1 MLFLAQTFHCMHY
14 RKHILVI
21 AICFLVAL
29 PSSAQDQV
37 SAQIIK
43 ERDSLLLNLNKQLE
57 DNAIKLKSLQGEF
70 SDLNPNRTSQRLG
83 SLDSIISKQENRI
96 TLLEN
101 SRKIQLKLNGQLA
114 FTELMSIHRDIK
126 PSNLLLSSQEFFS
139 KIAAINNPTNY
150 SAYQSWFKEYQ
161 DWYERKKGKDNW
173 LDLINNSLTVL
184 NKPASN
190 VPLYGSLYQTFSTG
204 ITSAIEIVGGAS
216 RDLRDKTPAML
227 NVLNTASQFSQ
238 QQSIID
244 NEWRS
249 INDELNKLENEYNRL
264 LEEQATYYGL
274 NMAMVKQYQNATL
287 DSERETLKNNFRRAI
302 NTKIGAMEKEHNK
315 EWLTEVERFMVKT
328 QSLRQ
333 RFGMLTLRMKSNIA
347 KYNELIVQF
356 SKNELLAEEF
366 RSKIK
371 ELQSSIDQV
380 NANFNAVF
388 NPSKYIE
395 DSAVMYITQ

>member
-1 MLFLAQTFHCMHY
+1 MNYMNRIFLMIFG
-14 RKHILVI
+14 VF
-21 AICFLVAL
+21 AITG
-29 PSSAQDQV
+29 SYGQDQV
-37 SAQIIK
+37 SEQIIK

-139 KIAAINNPTNY
+139 KVAAINNPMNY
-150 SAYQSWFKEYQ
+150 PAYEAWFKEYQ
-161 DWYERKKGKDNW
+161 EWYERKKGKDNW
-173 LDLINNSLTVL
+173 LDLINKSITVL
-184 NKPASN
+184 NEPASN
-190 VPLYGSLYQTFSTG
+190 VPLYGSLFQTFSTG
-204 ITSAIEIVGGAS
+204 ITSAMEIVGGTG
-216 RDLRDKTPAML
+216 RDLRDQTPAML

-244 NEWRS
+244 NEWTS
-249 INDELNKLENEYNRL
+249 INEELNKLEDEYKRL
-264 LEEQATYYGL
+264 LEEQAKYYGL
-274 NMAMVKQYQNATL
+274 DMSAVKQYQNATL
-287 DSERETLKNNFRRAI
+287 DSERETLKNNFRKAI
-302 NTKIGAMEKEHNK
+302 NDRISKWEKEGNK
-315 EWLTEVERFMVKT
+315 DWLTEVERFMVKT

-333 RFGMLTLRMKSNIA
+333 RFGQLTLRMKSNIG
-347 KYNELIVQF
+347 KYQELITQF
-356 SKNELLAEEF
+356 SNNDAFADEF
-366 RSKIK
+366 RTKLR

-380 NANFNAVF
+380 DSNFNAVF

>member
-1 MLFLAQTFHCMHY
+1 MNYMNRIFLMIFG
-14 RKHILVI
+14 VF
-21 AICFLVAL
+21 AITG
-29 PSSAQDQV
+29 SYGQDQV
-37 SAQIIK
+37 SEQIIK

-139 KIAAINNPTNY
+139 KVAAINNPMNY
-150 SAYQSWFKEYQ
+150 PAYEAWFKEYQ
-161 DWYERKKGKDNW
+161 EWYERKKGKDNW
-173 LDLINNSLTVL
+173 LDLINKSITVL
-184 NKPASN
+184 NEPASN
-190 VPLYGSLYQTFSTG
+190 VPLYGSLFQTFSTG
-204 ITSAIEIVGGAS
+204 ITSAMEIVGGTG
-216 RDLRDKTPAML
+216 RDLRDQTPAML

-244 NEWRS
+244 NEWTS
-249 INDELNKLENEYNRL
+249 INEELNKLEDEYKRL
-264 LEEQATYYGL
+264 LEEQAKYYGL
-274 NMAMVKQYQNATL
+274 DMSAVKQYQNATL
-287 DSERETLKNNFRRAI
+287 DSERETLKNNFRKAI
-302 NTKIGAMEKEHNK
+302 NNRISKWEKEGNK
-315 EWLTEVERFMVKT
+315 DWLTEVERFMVKT

-333 RFGMLTLRMKSNIA
+333 RFGQLTLRMKSNIG
-347 KYNELIVQF
+347 KYQELITQF
-356 SKNELLAEEF
+356 SKNDAFADEF
-366 RSKIK
+366 RTKLL

-380 NANFNAVF
+380 DSNFNAVF

>member
-1 MLFLAQTFHCMHY
+1 MNNLNKLY
-14 RKHILVI
+14 LILV
-21 AICFLVAL
+21 CTFSAL
-29 PSSAQDQV
+29 GVQAQDQV
-37 SAQIIK
+37 SLQIIK

-139 KIAAINNPTNY
+139 KIAAINNPMNY
-150 SAYQSWFKEYQ
+150 PAYEAWFKEYQ
-161 DWYERKKGKDNW
+161 EWYERKKGKDNW
-173 LDLINNSLTVL
+173 LDLINKSITVL
-184 NKPASN
+184 NEPASN
-190 VPLYGSLYQTFSTG
+190 VPLYGSLFQTFSTG
-204 ITSAIEIVGGAS
+204 ITSAMEIVGGTG
-216 RDLRDKTPAML
+216 RDLRDKTPEML

-244 NEWRS
+244 NEWKS
-249 INDELNKLENEYNRL
+249 INEELNKLENEYNRL
-264 LEEQATYYGL
+264 LEEQAKYYGL
-274 NMAMVKQYQNATL
+274 DMSAVAQYQNATL
-287 DSERETLKNNFRRAI
+287 DSERETLKNKFRKSI
-302 NTKIGAMEKEHNK
+302 NNKISEWEKQGNK
-315 EWLTEVERFMVKT
+315 DWLTEIERFMVKT

-333 RFGMLTLRMKSNIA
+333 RFGQLTLRMKSNIG
-347 KYNELIVQF
+347 KYQELITHF
-356 SKNELLAEEF
+356 SKNDSFAEEF
-366 RSKIK
+366 RTKLRDL
-371 ELQSSIDQV
+371 ESSIDQV
-380 NANFNAVF
+380 DSNFNAVF

>member
-1 MLFLAQTFHCMHY
+1 MHY

-356 SKNELLAEEF
+356 SKNELLPEEF

>member
-1 MLFLAQTFHCMHY
+1 MNNLNKLY
-14 RKHILVI
+14 LILVCTFS
-21 AICFLVAL
+21 ALVVQ
-29 PSSAQDQV
+29 AQDQV
-37 SAQIIK
+37 SLQIIK

-139 KIAAINNPTNY
+139 KIAAINNPMNY
-150 SAYQSWFKEYQ
+150 PAYEAWFKEYQ
-161 DWYERKKGKDNW
+161 EWYERKKGKDNW
-173 LDLINNSLTVL
+173 LDLINKSITVL
-184 NKPASN
+184 NEPASN
-190 VPLYGSLYQTFSTG
+190 VPLYGSLFQTFSTG
-204 ITSAIEIVGGAS
+204 ITSAMEIVGGTG
-216 RDLRDKTPAML
+216 RDLRDKTPEML

-244 NEWRS
+244 NEWKS
-249 INDELNKLENEYNRL
+249 INEELNKLENEYNRL
-264 LEEQATYYGL
+264 LEEQAKYYGL
-274 NMAMVKQYQNATL
+274 DMSAVAQYQNATL
-287 DSERETLKNNFRRAI
+287 DSERETLKNKFRKSI
-302 NTKIGAMEKEHNK
+302 NNKISEWEKQGNK
-315 EWLTEVERFMVKT
+315 DWLTEVERFMVKT

-333 RFGMLTLRMKSNIA
+333 RFGQLTLRMKSNIG
-347 KYNELIVQF
+347 KYQELITHF
-356 SKNELLAEEF
+356 SKNDSFAEEF
-366 RSKIK
+366 RTKLRDL
-371 ELQSSIDQV
+371 ESSIDQV
-380 NANFNAVF
+380 DSNFNAVF

>member
-1 MLFLAQTFHCMHY
+1 MNNLNKLY
-14 RKHILVI
+14 LILV
-21 AICFLVAL
+21 CTFSAL
-29 PSSAQDQV
+29 GVQAQDQV
-37 SAQIIK
+37 SLQIIK

-139 KIAAINNPTNY
+139 KIAAINNPMNY
-150 SAYQSWFKEYQ
+150 PAYEAWFKEYQ
-161 DWYERKKGKDNW
+161 EWYERKKGKDNW
-173 LDLINNSLTVL
+173 LDLINKSITVL
-184 NKPASN
+184 NEPASN
-190 VPLYGSLYQTFSTG
+190 VPLYGSLFQTFSTG
-204 ITSAIEIVGGAS
+204 ITSAMEIVGGTG
-216 RDLRDKTPAML
+216 RDLRDKTPEML

-244 NEWRS
+244 NEWKS
-249 INDELNKLENEYNRL
+249 INEELNKLENEYNRL
-264 LEEQATYYGL
+264 LEEQAKYYGL
-274 NMAMVKQYQNATL
+274 DMSAVAQYQNATL
-287 DSERETLKNNFRRAI
+287 DSELETIKNKFRKSI
-302 NTKIGAMEKEHNK
+302 NNKISEWEKQGNK
-315 EWLTEVERFMVKT
+315 DWLTEIERFMVKT

-333 RFGMLTLRMKSNIA
+333 RFGQLTLRMKSNIG
-347 KYNELIVQF
+347 KYQELITHF
-356 SKNELLAEEF
+356 SKNDSFAEEF
-366 RSKIK
+366 RTKLRDL
-371 ELQSSIDQV
+371 ESSIDQV
-380 NANFNAVF
+380 DSNFNAVF

>member
-1 MLFLAQTFHCMHY
+1 MLFLAQTFHYMHY

-356 SKNELLAEEF
+356 SKNELLPEEF

>member
-1 MLFLAQTFHCMHY
+1 MNNLNKLY
-14 RKHILVI
+14 LILV
-21 AICFLVAL
+21 CTFSAL
-29 PSSAQDQV
+29 GVQAQDQV
-37 SAQIIK
+37 SLQIIK

-139 KIAAINNPTNY
+139 KIAAINNPMNY
-150 SAYQSWFKEYQ
+150 PAYEAWFKEYQ
-161 DWYERKKGKDNW
+161 EWYERKKGKDNW
-173 LDLINNSLTVL
+173 LDLINKSITVL
-184 NKPASN
+184 NEPASN
-190 VPLYGSLYQTFSTG
+190 VPLYGSLFQTFSTG
-204 ITSAIEIVGGAS
+204 ITSAMEIVGGTG
-216 RDLRDKTPAML
+216 RDLRDKTPEML

-244 NEWRS
+244 NEWKS
-249 INDELNKLENEYNRL
+249 INEELNKLENEYNRL
-264 LEEQATYYGL
+264 LEEQAKYYGL
-274 NMAMVKQYQNATL
+274 DMSALAQYKNATL
-287 DSERETLKNNFRRAI
+287 DSERETLKNKFRKSI
-302 NTKIGAMEKEHNK
+302 NNKISEWEKQGNK
-315 EWLTEVERFMVKT
+315 DWLTEVERFMVKT

-333 RFGMLTLRMKSNIA
+333 RFGQLTLRMKSNIG
-347 KYNELIVQF
+347 KYQELITHF
-356 SKNELLAEEF
+356 SKNDSFAEEF
-366 RSKIK
+366 RTKLRDL
-371 ELQSSIDQV
+371 ESSIDQV
-380 NANFNAVF
+380 DSNFNAVF

>member
-1 MLFLAQTFHCMHY
+1 
-14 RKHILVI
+14 
-21 AICFLVAL
+21 
-29 PSSAQDQV
+29 
-37 SAQIIK
+37 
-43 ERDSLLLNLNKQLE
+43 
-57 DNAIKLKSLQGEF
+57 
-70 SDLNPNRTSQRLG
+70 
-83 SLDSIISKQENRI
+83 
-96 TLLEN
+96 
-101 SRKIQLKLNGQLA
+101 
-114 FTELMSIHRDIK
+114 
-126 PSNLLLSSQEFFS
+126 
-139 KIAAINNPTNY
+139 
-150 SAYQSWFKEYQ
+150 
-161 DWYERKKGKDNW
+161 
-173 LDLINNSLTVL
+173 
-184 NKPASN
+184 
-190 VPLYGSLYQTFSTG
+190 
-204 ITSAIEIVGGAS
+204 
-216 RDLRDKTPAML
+216 ML

-274 NMAMVKQYQNATL
+274 NMVMVKQYQNATL

-356 SKNELLAEEF
+356 SKNELLPEEF

>member
-1 MLFLAQTFHCMHY
+1 MNYIQRIYLTVF
-14 RKHILVI
+14 IV
-21 AICFLVAL
+21 AI
-29 PSSAQDQV
+29 PIMGSAQDQV

-43 ERDSLLLNLNKQLE
+43 ERDSLLYNLNRQLE
-57 DNAIKLKSLQGEF
+57 DNAVKLKSLQGEF
-70 SDLNPNRTSQRLG
+70 SDLNPNLTSRRLG

-126 PSNLLLSSQEFFS
+126 PSNLLLSSQQFFS

-150 SAYQSWFKEYQ
+150 AAYETWFKEYQ
-161 DWYERKKGKDNW
+161 DWYDRKKGKDNW
-173 LDLINNSLTVL
+173 LELINNSLTVL

-204 ITSAIEIVGGAS
+204 ITSAIDIVGGAGK
-216 RDLRDKTPAML
+216 DLRDQTPAML

-244 NEWRS
+244 NEWKS
-249 INDELNKLENEYNRL
+249 INEELNKLEDEYKRL
-264 LEEQATYYGL
+264 LLEQANYYGIEM
-274 NMAMVKQYQNATL
+274 NMVQQYQNATL
-287 DSERETLKNNFRRAI
+287 DSERETLKNNFRKAI
-302 NTKIGAMEKEHNK
+302 NSKIGTMEAQHSK

-347 KYNELIVQF
+347 KYKELITQF

-371 ELQSSIDQV
+371 ELQGSIDQV
-380 NANFNAVF
+380 NANFNSVF

>member
-1 MLFLAQTFHCMHY
+1 MNYMNRISLMIFGVF
-14 RKHILVI
+14 
-21 AICFLVAL
+21 AITG
-29 PSSAQDQV
+29 SYGQDQV
-37 SAQIIK
+37 SEQIIK

-139 KIAAINNPTNY
+139 KIAAINNPMNY
-150 SAYQSWFKEYQ
+150 PAYEAWFKEYQ
-161 DWYERKKGKDNW
+161 EWYERKKGKDNW
-173 LDLINNSLTVL
+173 LDLINKSITVL
-184 NKPASN
+184 NEPASN
-190 VPLYGSLYQTFSTG
+190 VPLYGSLFQTFSTG
-204 ITSAIEIVGGAS
+204 ITSAMEIVGGTG
-216 RDLRDKTPAML
+216 RDLRDQTPAML

-244 NEWRS
+244 NEWTS
-249 INDELNKLENEYNRL
+249 INEELNKLEDEYKRL
-264 LEEQATYYGL
+264 LEEQAKYYGL
-274 NMAMVKQYQNATL
+274 DMSAVKQYQNATL
-287 DSERETLKNNFRRAI
+287 DSERETLKNNFRKAI
-302 NTKIGAMEKEHNK
+302 NNRISKWEKEGNK
-315 EWLTEVERFMVKT
+315 DWLTEVERFMVKT

-333 RFGMLTLRMKSNIA
+333 RFGQLTLRMKSNIG
-347 KYNELIVQF
+347 KYQELITQF
-356 SKNELLAEEF
+356 SKNDAFADEF
-366 RSKIK
+366 RTKLL

-380 NANFNAVF
+380 DSNFNAVF

>member
-1 MLFLAQTFHCMHY
+1 MNNLNKLY
-14 RKHILVI
+14 LILV
-21 AICFLVAL
+21 CTFSAL
-29 PSSAQDQV
+29 GVQAQDQV
-37 SAQIIK
+37 SLQIIK

-139 KIAAINNPTNY
+139 KIAAINNPMNY
-150 SAYQSWFKEYQ
+150 PAYEAWFKEYQ
-161 DWYERKKGKDNW
+161 EWYERKKGKDNW
-173 LDLINNSLTVL
+173 LDLINKSITVL
-184 NKPASN
+184 NEPASN
-190 VPLYGSLYQTFSTG
+190 VPLYGSLFQTFSTG
-204 ITSAIEIVGGAS
+204 ITSAMEIVGGTG
-216 RDLRDKTPAML
+216 RDLRDKTPEML

-244 NEWRS
+244 NEWKS
-249 INDELNKLENEYNRL
+249 INEELNKLENEYNRL
-264 LEEQATYYGL
+264 LEEQAKYYGL
-274 NMAMVKQYQNATL
+274 DMSAVAQYQNATL
-287 DSERETLKNNFRRAI
+287 DSERETLKNKFRKSI
-302 NTKIGAMEKEHNK
+302 NNKISEWEKQGNK
-315 EWLTEVERFMVKT
+315 DWLTEVERFMVKT

-333 RFGMLTLRMKSNIA
+333 RFGQLTRRMKSNIG
-347 KYNELIVQF
+347 KYQELITHF
-356 SKNELLAEEF
+356 SKNDSFAEEF
-366 RSKIK
+366 RTKLRDL
-371 ELQSSIDQV
+371 ESSIDQV
-380 NANFNAVF
+380 DSNFNAVF

>member
-1 MLFLAQTFHCMHY
+1 MNYMNRIFLMIFG
-14 RKHILVI
+14 VF
-21 AICFLVAL
+21 AITG
-29 PSSAQDQV
+29 SYGQDQV
-37 SAQIIK
+37 SEQIIK

-139 KIAAINNPTNY
+139 KVAAINNPMNY
-150 SAYQSWFKEYQ
+150 PAYEAWFKEYQ
-161 DWYERKKGKDNW
+161 EWYERKKGKDNW
-173 LDLINNSLTVL
+173 LDLINKSITVL
-184 NKPASN
+184 NEPASN
-190 VPLYGSLYQTFSTG
+190 VPLYGSLFQTFSTG
-204 ITSAIEIVGGAS
+204 ITSAMEIVGGTG
-216 RDLRDKTPAML
+216 RDLRDQTPAML

-244 NEWRS
+244 NEWTS
-249 INDELNKLENEYNRL
+249 INEELNKLEDEYKRL
-264 LEEQATYYGL
+264 LEEQAKYYGL
-274 NMAMVKQYQNATL
+274 DMSAVKQYQNATL
-287 DSERETLKNNFRRAI
+287 DSERETLKNNFRKAI
-302 NTKIGAMEKEHNK
+302 NDRISKWEKEGNK
-315 EWLTEVERFMVKT
+315 DWLTEVERFMVKT

-333 RFGMLTLRMKSNIA
+333 RFGQLTLRMKSNIG
-347 KYNELIVQF
+347 KYQELITQF
-356 SKNELLAEEF
+356 SKNDAFADEF
-366 RSKIK
+366 RTKLR

-380 NANFNAVF
+380 DSNFNAVF

>member
-1 MLFLAQTFHCMHY
+1 MHY

>member
-1 MLFLAQTFHCMHY
+1 LLFLAQTFHCMHY

-274 NMAMVKQYQNATL
+274 NMALVKQYQNATL

-356 SKNELLAEEF
+356 SKNELLPEEF

>member
-1 MLFLAQTFHCMHY
+1 MNYMNRIFLMIFG
-14 RKHILVI
+14 VF
-21 AICFLVAL
+21 AITG
-29 PSSAQDQV
+29 SYGKDQV
-37 SAQIIK
+37 SEQIIK

-139 KIAAINNPTNY
+139 KIAAINNPMNY
-150 SAYQSWFKEYQ
+150 PAYEAWFKEYQ
-161 DWYERKKGKDNW
+161 EWYERKKGKDNW
-173 LDLINNSLTVL
+173 LDLINKSITVL
-184 NKPASN
+184 NEPASN
-190 VPLYGSLYQTFSTG
+190 VPLYGSLFQTFSTG
-204 ITSAIEIVGGAS
+204 ITSAMEIVGGTG
-216 RDLRDKTPAML
+216 RDLRDQTPAML

-244 NEWRS
+244 NEWTS
-249 INDELNKLENEYNRL
+249 INEELNKLEDEYKRL
-264 LEEQATYYGL
+264 LEEQAKYYGL
-274 NMAMVKQYQNATL
+274 DISAVKQYQNATL
-287 DSERETLKNNFRRAI
+287 DSERETLKNNFRKAI
-302 NTKIGAMEKEHNK
+302 NDRISKWEKEGNK
-315 EWLTEVERFMVKT
+315 DWLTEVERFMVKT

-333 RFGMLTLRMKSNIA
+333 RFGQLTLRMKSNIG
-347 KYNELIVQF
+347 KYQELITQF
-356 SKNELLAEEF
+356 SKNDAFADEF
-366 RSKIK
+366 RTKLR

-380 NANFNAVF
+380 DSNFNAVF

>member
-1 MLFLAQTFHCMHY
+1 MNYMNRIFLMIFG
-14 RKHILVI
+14 VF
-21 AICFLVAL
+21 AITG
-29 PSSAQDQV
+29 SYGQDQV
-37 SAQIIK
+37 SEQIIK

-139 KIAAINNPTNY
+139 KIAAINNPMNY
-150 SAYQSWFKEYQ
+150 PAYEAWFKEYQ
-161 DWYERKKGKDNW
+161 KWYERKKGKDNW
-173 LDLINNSLTVL
+173 LDLINKSITVL
-184 NKPASN
+184 NEPASN
-190 VPLYGSLYQTFSTG
+190 VPLYGSLFQTFSTG
-204 ITSAIEIVGGAS
+204 ITSAMEIVGGTG
-216 RDLRDKTPAML
+216 RDLRDQTPAML

-244 NEWRS
+244 NEWTS
-249 INDELNKLENEYNRL
+249 INEELNKLEDEYKRL
-264 LEEQATYYGL
+264 LEEQAKYYGL
-274 NMAMVKQYQNATL
+274 DISAVKQYQNATL
-287 DSERETLKNNFRRAI
+287 DSERETLKNNFRKAI
-302 NTKIGAMEKEHNK
+302 NDRISKWEKEGNK
-315 EWLTEVERFMVKT
+315 DWLTEVERFMVKT

-333 RFGMLTLRMKSNIA
+333 RFGQLTLRMKSNIG
-347 KYNELIVQF
+347 KYQELITQF
-356 SKNELLAEEF
+356 SNNDAFADEF
-366 RSKIK
+366 RTKLR

-380 NANFNAVF
+380 DSNFNAVF